1 MEHVWGLIC
10 ALSQGRSKA
19 STRQF
24 ADPGRVSLPAQQFN
38 PLKHPRS
45 KKAQHKTSIKIMCNV
60 FRYTLSPG
68 RGAPGYKQTTW
79 TEHVPG
85 QG

>member
-1 MEHVWGLIC
+1 M
-10 ALSQGRSKA
+10 
-19 STRQF
+19 
-24 ADPGRVSLPAQQFN
+24 SLPAQQFN

-45 KKAQHKTSIKIMCNV
+45 KKAQHKTGIKIMCNV

-68 RGAPGYKQTTW
+68 RGATGYKQTTW

-85 QG
+85 QGLHQTINTGSTGHESHPKSLPITSF